1 MARLSTNSASTIAP
15 QASMTGRLFQTS
27 AMLVPIAVRAST
39 RSSSSIGT
47 AKTLMAKEKAAN
59 SAPTTEPTSSSA
71 QPFGVVNSIAMTWS
85 RPGNGSRPKNS
96 A

>member
-1 MARLSTNSASTIAP
+1 
-15 QASMTGRLFQTS
+15 MTGRLFQTS
-27 AMLVPIAVRAST
+27 AMLVPMAVSAST
-39 RSSSSIGT
+39 FSSSSIGM

-59 SAPTTEPTSSSA
+59 SAPTTEPTISSA
-71 QPFGVVNSIAMTWS
+71 QPVGVVNRIAATWL